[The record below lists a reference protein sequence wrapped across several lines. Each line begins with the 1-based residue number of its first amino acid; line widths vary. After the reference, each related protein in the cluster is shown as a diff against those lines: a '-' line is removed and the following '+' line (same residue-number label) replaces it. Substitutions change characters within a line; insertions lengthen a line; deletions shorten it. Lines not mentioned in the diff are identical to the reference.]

1 MLTRPLD
8 DIVNT
13 RRIAQTFIAGV
24 EIDRAALRTQI
35 R

>member
-13 RRIAQTFIAGV
+13 RRIAQTFLAGI
-24 EIDRAALRTQI
+24 EIDRAALRAQI
-35 R
+35 K